1 MLLCFCFLYS
11 LHSSPRVFAPSFA
24 HHTYRPYD
32 PLPSLQH
39 HVLSSHNHSRIPC
52 FIPLAPL
59 FPSPC
64 STYTPATFPTHTI
77 TVFTTQYS
85 PFPSQEH
92 TPPHLFPPSPLL
104 HQPPISSIN
113 RTGIPI
119 PVINNELLV
128 CARVNYIGNYSNT
141 HKTSELQALLY
152 NCIIMYTHGLWSPT
166 FLDIESNKLELQ
178 AETHSGVWTAGKQ
191 MDFQSATRSTSHS
204 RYSKIYSHTVMNV
217 EISQHSQ
224 LSSDFPTSLICG

>member
-1 MLLCFCFLYS
+1 MSYSSLFRFILYLFHGFMLLCFCFLYS

-77 TVFTTQYS
+77 TLFTTQHNTVLS
-85 PFPSQEH
+85 LHRHTHHRTSFLSLPFH
-92 TPPHLFPPSPLL
+92 TNLPFPPS
-104 HQPPISSIN
+104 
-113 RTGIPI
+113 T
-119 PVINNELLV
+119 
-128 CARVNYIGNYSNT
+128 
-141 HKTSELQALLY
+141 AL
-152 NCIIMYTHGLWSPT
+152 G
-166 FLDIESNKLELQ
+166 
-178 AETHSGVWTAGKQ
+178 
-191 MDFQSATRSTSHS
+191 
-204 RYSKIYSHTVMNV
+204 
-217 EISQHSQ
+217 SQY
-224 LSSDFPTSLICG
+224 P